1 MAGMLAIGIGI
12 VGLGLVGVG
21 VAMGHATAKALDGI
35 ARQPEAADKINRV
48 LILGLAIMESVAIYS
63 LIIAILIIFILR

>member
-1 MAGMLAIGIGI
+1 MLFIGIGI
-12 VGLGLVGVG
+12 VSLGLVGVG
-21 VAMGHATAKALDGI
+21 LAMGHATAKALDGI